1 MVKRKIIHNT
11 ANFITSAR
19 ILCSLALLF
28 CTPLSLPFFVFYA
41 VAGLSD
47 IFDGWIARKTN
58 TATKFGAKLDTIADL
73 VFTVFCLIKLMPILN
88 IPIWLYIWIAV
99 ITFIKAA
106 NIAAGYIRQ
115 KEFISVHSVINKLTG
130 GLLFV
135 FPLTLTWI
143 DLRYSAAVICAVATT
158 AAVYEGY
165 LIQTGRTA

>member
-28 CTPLSLPFFVFYA
+28 CMPLSLPFFVFYA

-47 IFDGWIARKTN
+47 IFDGLIARKTN
-58 TATKFGAKLDTIADL
+58 TATKFGAKLDTFADI
-73 VFTVFCLIKLMPILN
+73 VFAAVCLIKLLSVLD
-88 IPIWLYIWIAV
+88 IPVWLYIWIAV
-99 ITFIKAA
+99 IASIKAA

-115 KEFISVHSVINKLTG
+115 KEFISVHSVMNKLTG
-130 GLLFV
+130 GMLFV

-143 DLRYSAAVICAVATT
+143 ELRYSAAVICAVATT

>member
-28 CTPLSLPFFVFYA
+28 CTPLSLPFYILYTT
-41 VAGLSD
+41 AGSSD
-47 IFDGWIARKTN
+47 IFDGLIARKTN
-58 TATKFGAKLDTIADL
+58 TATKFGAKLDTFADI
-73 VFTVFCLIKLMPILN
+73 VFTAVCLIKLLPVLD
-88 IPIWLYIWIAV
+88 IPVWLYIWMAV
-99 ITFIKAA
+99 IASIKAA

-115 KEFISVHSVINKLTG
+115 KEFISVHSVMNKLTG
-130 GLLFV
+130 VMLFV

-143 DLRYSAAVICAVATT
+143 ELRYSAAVICAVATT

>member
-1 MVKRKIIHNT
+1 MNVIT
-11 ANFITSAR
+11 LANGISFFR
-19 ILCSLALLF
+19 ILCSLALVF
-28 CTPLSLPFFVFYA
+28 CTPLTLPFYVIYA

-47 IFDGWIARKTN
+47 IFDGLIARKTN
-58 TATKFGAKLDTIADL
+58 TATKFGAKLDTFADI
-73 VFTVFCLIKLMPILN
+73 VFAVVCLIKLLSVLD
-88 IPIWLYIWIAV
+88 IPVWLYIWIAV
-99 ITFIKAA
+99 IASIKAA

-115 KEFISVHSVINKLTG
+115 KEFISVHSVMNKLTG

>member
-1 MVKRKIIHNT
+1 MNVIT
-11 ANFITSAR
+11 LANGITFFR

-28 CTPLSLPFFVFYA
+28 CTPLSLPFYVLYTT
-41 VAGLSD
+41 AGSSD
-47 IFDGWIARKTN
+47 IFDGLIARKTN
-58 TATKFGAKLDTIADL
+58 TATKFGAKFDTIADL

-115 KEFISVHSVINKLTG
+115 KEFISVHSVMNKLTG
-130 GLLFV
+130 GMLFV

-143 DLRYSAAVICAVATT
+143 ELRYSAAVICAVATK

-165 LIQTGRTA
+165 LIQTGRTD

>member
-1 MVKRKIIHNT
+1 MNVIT
-11 ANFITSAR
+11 LANGITFFR

-28 CTPLSLPFFVFYA
+28 CMPLSLPFFVFYA

-47 IFDGWIARKTN
+47 IFDGLIARKTN
-58 TATKFGAKLDTIADL
+58 TATKFGAKLDTFADI
-73 VFTVFCLIKLMPILN
+73 VFAAVCLIKLLSVLD
-88 IPIWLYIWIAV
+88 IPVWLYIWIAV
-99 ITFIKAA
+99 IASIKAA

-115 KEFISVHSVINKLTG
+115 KEFISVHSVMNKLTG
-130 GLLFV
+130 GMLFV

-143 DLRYSAAVICAVATT
+143 ELRYSAAVICAVATT

>member
-1 MVKRKIIHNT
+1 MNVIT
-11 ANFITSAR
+11 LANGITFFR

-28 CTPLSLPFFVFYA
+28 CMPLSLPFYVIYA

-47 IFDGWIARKTN
+47 IFDGLIARKTN
-58 TATKFGAKLDTIADL
+58 TATKFGAKLDTFADI
-73 VFTVFCLIKLMPILN
+73 VFAVVCLIKLLSVLD
-88 IPIWLYIWIAV
+88 IPVWLYIWIAV
-99 ITFIKAA
+99 IASIKAA

-115 KEFISVHSVINKLTG
+115 KEFISVHSVMNKLTG
-130 GLLFV
+130 GMLFV

>member
-1 MVKRKIIHNT
+1 M
-11 ANFITSAR
+11 ANFITIIR

-28 CTPLSLPFFVFYA
+28 CTPLSLPFYA
-41 VAGLSD
+41 LYTAAGLSD
-47 IFDGWIARKTN
+47 IFDGLIARKTN
-58 TATKFGAKLDTIADL
+58 TATKFGAKFDTIADL

-115 KEFISVHSVINKLTG
+115 KEFISVHSVMNKLTG
-130 GLLFV
+130 GMLFV

-143 DLRYSAAVICAVATT
+143 ELRYSAAVICAVATT

-165 LIQTGRTA
+165 LIYAGRTA

>member
-1 MVKRKIIHNT
+1 M
-11 ANFITSAR
+11 ANFITIIR

-28 CTPLSLPFFVFYA
+28 CMPLSLPFYA
-41 VAGLSD
+41 LYTAAGLSD

-58 TATKFGAKLDTIADL
+58 TATKFGAKLDTLADIVFAAVVLIMLLPILELSLWMIGWIGVIA
-73 VFTVFCLIKLMPILN
+73 LIKLVN
-88 IPIWLYIWIAV
+88 IV
-99 ITFIKAA
+99 IGF
-106 NIAAGYIRQ
+106 IRQ
-115 KEFISVHSVINKLTG
+115 KEFISVHSVMNKVTG

-165 LIQTGRTA
+165 LIYAGRTA

>member
-1 MVKRKIIHNT
+1 MINL
-11 ANFITSAR
+11 ANFITIIR

-28 CTPLSLPFFVFYA
+28 FMPLSLPFYA
-41 VAGLSD
+41 LYTVAGLSD
-47 IFDGWIARKTN
+47 IFDGRIARKTN

-73 VFTVFCLIKLMPILN
+73 IFTVFCLIKLMPILN

-115 KEFISVHSVINKLTG
+115 KEFISVHSAMNKVTG

-165 LIQTGRTA
+165 LIYAGRSSLESWEK

>member
-1 MVKRKIIHNT
+1 MNVIT
-11 ANFITSAR
+11 LANGITFFR

-28 CTPLSLPFFVFYA
+28 CMPLSLPFFVFYA

-47 IFDGWIARKTN
+47 IFDGLIARKTN
-58 TATKFGAKLDTIADL
+58 TATKFGAKLDTFADI
-73 VFTVFCLIKLMPILN
+73 VFAVVCLIKLLSVLD
-88 IPIWLYIWIAV
+88 IPVWLYIWIAV
-99 ITFIKAA
+99 IASIKAA

-115 KEFISVHSVINKLTG
+115 KEFISVHSVMNKLTG
-130 GLLFV
+130 GMLFV

-143 DLRYSAAVICAVATT
+143 ELRYSAAVICAVATT

>member
-1 MVKRKIIHNT
+1 MINL
-11 ANFITSAR
+11 ANGITLTR
-19 ILCSLALLF
+19 ILCSLALVF
-28 CTPLSLPFFVFYA
+28 CTPLSLPFYA
-41 VAGLSD
+41 LYAAAGCSD
-47 IFDGWIARKTN
+47 ILDGRIARKTN

-73 VFTVFCLIKLMPILN
+73 IFTVFCLIKLMPILN

-115 KEFISVHSVINKLTG
+115 KEFISVHSVMNKLTG
-130 GLLFV
+130 GMLFV

-143 DLRYSAAVICAVATT
+143 ELKYSAAVICAVATT

>member
-1 MVKRKIIHNT
+1 MNVIT
-11 ANFITSAR
+11 LANGITFFR

-28 CTPLSLPFFVFYA
+28 CMPLSLPFFVFYA

-47 IFDGWIARKTN
+47 IFDGLIARKTN

-73 VFTVFCLIKLMPILN
+73 IFTVFCLIKLMPILN

-99 ITFIKAA
+99 IASIKAA

-115 KEFISVHSVINKLTG
+115 KEFISVHSVMNKLTG
-130 GLLFV
+130 GMLFV

-143 DLRYSAAVICAVATT
+143 DLRYSTAVICAVATT

>member
-1 MVKRKIIHNT
+1 MNAIT
-11 ANFITSAR
+11 LANGITFFR
-19 ILCSLALLF
+19 ILCSLALVF
-28 CTPLSLPFFVFYA
+28 CTPLSLPFYVIYA

-47 IFDGWIARKTN
+47 IFDGLIARKTN

-73 VFTVFCLIKLMPILN
+73 IFTVFCLIKLMPILN

-115 KEFISVHSVINKLTG
+115 KEFISVHSVMNKLTG
-130 GLLFV
+130 GMLFV

-143 DLRYSAAVICAVATT
+143 ELRYSAAVICAVATT